1 METIL
6 ITGASSGIGRALAI
20 HLAEKGYQIV
30 IVARNLNRLE
40 ETVQQA
46 PAAARN
52 IHPYV
57 MDVSDFD
64 SVYKTANLILE
75 EWVHIDVLVNNAGYG
90 LKGPLEFLEARES
103 QEQFQTNVFG
113 VMELTRLFIPEMR
126 KRNRGKI
133 INVSSVLG
141 RMPLPFNG
149 AYSASK
155 FALEGLSENLRLEL
169 APFGISVS
177 IIEPGYIDTEFATN
191 QTKGIHSEET
201 ASPYKPYQDKY
212 LHRQNTFGRPAKAN
226 KVAVAI
232 GNVIASNS
240 PKLRYLV
247 GVDAHYAMF
256 LKAIIPDRLF
266 NYILGKILM

>member
-46 PAAARN
+46 LAAARN

-64 SVYKTANLILE
+64 SVNKTANLILE
-75 EWVHIDVLVNNAGYG
+75 EWGHIDVLVNNAGYG
-90 LKGPLEFLEARES
+90 LKGPLEFLEAREI

-113 VMELTRLFIPEMR
+113 LMELTRLFIPEMR

-191 QTKGIHSEET
+191 QTKGIRLEET
-201 ASPYKPYQDKY
+201 KSPYKFYQHKY
-212 LHRQNTFGRPAKAN
+212 LRRQKTFRRPAKAD
-226 KVAVAI
+226 KVAVTIAKAI
-232 GNVIASNS
+232 ESKS

-247 GVDAHYAMF
+247 GADAHYAMF
-256 LKAIIPDRLF
+256 LKSIMPDRLF
-266 NYILGKILM
+266 NYILGRVLT